1 MSTTPQGE
9 RPGALALFAVA
20 AGPRFGE
27 QLQVPAP
34 VVHIGRGAQNE
45 VVVDDDSVSAVH
57 ARLEYDIGGWRLTDL
72 DSTNGTSVEGVRLTA
87 QVPTLVQYG
96 ATVRLGGVRLQ
107 FREVDRVDLDAARAE
122 YVPPKAQP
130 TLREERGRA
139 GFPIWAAVL
148 LLLLVLIAVGVFLF
162 GGELFA
168 PSSGTA
174 TVTSRA
180 VALAPAVA

>member
-1 MSTTPQGE
+1 M
-9 RPGALALFAVA
+9 FAVA

-34 VVHIGRGAQNE
+34 VVHVGRGAQNE

-87 QVPTLVQYG
+87 QVPTLLHYG
-96 ATVRLGGVRLQ
+96 STVRFGGVRLQ

-122 YVPPKAQP
+122 YVPPKAP
-130 TLREERGRA
+130 TKLREERRGTR
-139 GFPIWAAVL
+139 FPLWAAVL

-162 GGELFA
+162 AGELFA
-168 PSSGTA
+168 PANGTA
-174 TVTSRA
+174 TVSSRA
-180 VALAPAVA
+180 VALAAAVT